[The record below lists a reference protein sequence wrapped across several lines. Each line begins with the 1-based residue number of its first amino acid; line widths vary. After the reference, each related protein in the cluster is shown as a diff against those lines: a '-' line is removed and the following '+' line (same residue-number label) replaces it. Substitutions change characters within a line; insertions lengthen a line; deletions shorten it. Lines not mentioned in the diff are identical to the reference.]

1 MKYELAMIAK
11 DISEISN
18 WLHNINSNKPQSL
31 ERKDM
36 ELMEEK
42 STNVQEFIVS
52 LYQHLNEVEE

>member
-1 MKYELAMIAK
+1 MRYKLAMIAK
-11 DISEISN
+11 DISELSN

-42 STNVQEFIVS
+42 ATNVQEFIIT
-52 LYQHLNEVEE
+52 LYQYMDDIEE